1 MGPLVQ
7 KIGLLLCALCLPAI
21 AHADNL
27 CDVPVSEW
35 QPLEKLRAALAAT
48 GLRVTSIAIERGCYY
63 AEAVDFSGHEIAAFY
78 DPATLV
84 AKATGHSVH
93 EGQGEDAS

>member
-1 MGPLVQ
+1 MGLLVQ
-7 KIGLLLCALCLPAI
+7 KIILLLCALCLPVA
-21 AHADNL
+21 AYADNL

-35 QPLEKLRAALAAT
+35 QPLEKLRAALAAM

-63 AEAVDFSGHEIAAFY
+63 AQAVDSSGHEIVAFY

-84 AKATGHSVH
+84 AKATGHGVR
-93 EGQGEDAS
+93 QP